1 MTEHFIHGHFQFAKR
16 YFGEREYL
24 ATLAKKQAPRAL
36 YIGCSDSRVVPELLT
51 SAVPGDLFVLRNI
64 ANYVPTLE
72 HPDASVGAAI
82 DFAVAHL
89 GVPDI
94 IVCGHSGCGGVRAA
108 LDGLVGIGPET
119 PSLREW
125 LTGLLPAVESV
136 KGAGLDPEATFR
148 AAVEE
153 NVLQAL
159 ANLLTYPSV
168 RARLDAGELRLHGW
182 VYDMHSLAL
191 TVFDSEHNE
200 FVDVAEL
207 APESV

>member
-1 MTEHFIHGHFQFAKR
+1 MTDHFIHGHLQFSKR

-24 ATLAKKQAPRAL
+24 VTLAKKQSPRAL

-51 SAVPGDLFVLRNI
+51 SAAPGDLFVLRNI
-64 ANYVPTLE
+64 ANHVPTLD

-89 GVPDI
+89 RVPDI
-94 IVCGHSGCGGVRAA
+94 IVCGHTGCGGVRAA

-125 LTGLLPAVESV
+125 LTGLLPATDSV
-136 KGAGLDPEATFR
+136 KQAGRDPDATFR

-168 RARLDAGELRLHGW
+168 RKRLDAGELRLHGW

-191 TVFDSEHNE
+191 SVFDSDRNE
-200 FVDVAEL
+200 FVDATEL
-207 APESV
+207 ASEAA